1 MMHDIELWS
10 QKQISNRNNARKG
23 RVRAKVCGLMTD
35 TRRTERELDPVVGV
49 YDGWRVVTPA
59 SRARFDRRVVTWPL
73 LSHEGVAPRSHPT

>member
-35 TRRTERELDPVVGV
+35 TRRTERELDRVVGV
-49 YDGWRVVTPA
+49 YDG
-59 SRARFDRRVVTWPL
+59 
-73 LSHEGVAPRSHPT
+73 